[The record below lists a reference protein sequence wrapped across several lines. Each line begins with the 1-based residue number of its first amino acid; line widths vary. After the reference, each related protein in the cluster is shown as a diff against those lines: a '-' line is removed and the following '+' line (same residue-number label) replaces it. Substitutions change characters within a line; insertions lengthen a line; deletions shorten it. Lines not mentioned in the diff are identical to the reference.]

1 MAGGGDAHLW
11 FCDSVSRGGRK
22 GGGESGGGEEVGGS
36 GDVMRTGRGGGRGEA
51 GQDGGMALGSG
62 RWERDEKDDGGQ
74 GREVVE
80 HTDGGREVRGEGVEG
95 EGGSWGGCRLEEG
108 ETSAY
113 GGNDT
118 HPSQS

>member
-11 FCDSVSRGGRK
+11 FCDSVSRAGRK

-51 GQDGGMALGSG
+51 GQDGWMALGSG
-62 RWERDEKDDGGQ
+62 CWERDEKDDGGQ
-74 GREVVE
+74 VREVVE
-80 HTDGGREVRGEGVEG
+80 HTDGGKEG
-95 EGGSWGGCRLEEG
+95 EGGSWGGRRVEEG

-118 HPSQS
+118 HLLQS